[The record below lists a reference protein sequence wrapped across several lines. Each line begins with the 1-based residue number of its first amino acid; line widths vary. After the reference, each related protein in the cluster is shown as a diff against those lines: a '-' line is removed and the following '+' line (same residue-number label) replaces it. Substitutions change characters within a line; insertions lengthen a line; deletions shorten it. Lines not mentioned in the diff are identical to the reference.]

1 MKRTDFKYQAAREQ
15 IKKSLDREQTPK
27 IPGLQLRPGT
37 GTALIP
43 PVPANLQL
51 PRHYARNPENMPA
64 EAVAFL
70 SLIHLP
76 WRLTLWQASVLSG
89 FSEENLRVLIAL
101 GLIPVLN
108 EGVGTTI
115 FISLPELMAIMS
127 NPNSIRELT
136 QTINRIHRERNK
148 EKARLRLEREAE
160 KNGKVA

>member
-1 MKRTDFKYQAAREQ
+1 M
-15 IKKSLDREQTPK
+15 
-27 IPGLQLRPGT
+27 
-37 GTALIP
+37 
-43 PVPANLQL
+43 PANLQL

-76 WRLTLWQASVLSG
+76 WRLTLWQTSVLSG
-89 FSEENLRVLIAL
+89 FSEENLQDLIAL
-101 GLIPVLN
+101 GLIPVLD
-108 EGVGTTI
+108 EGAGTTI

-127 NPNSIRELT
+127 NPDSIRELT